1 MTSVVLEVAMN
12 KKQLEKYKRQ
22 LEDKRTELL
31 TRVRAAR
38 ASEQAGPSEN
48 VPDLGDR
55 ALSTTTRD
63 LKYRLTGGE
72 RDILKRIDDALDR
85 IESETYGE
93 CLNCGKKVQQGRLS
107 AVPWARHCIDC
118 QELHDLGQ
126 I

>member
-1 MTSVVLEVAMN
+1 MN
-12 KKQLEKYKRQ
+12 KKQLEKFRKQ
-22 LEDKRTELL
+22 LEEKRAELL

-38 ASEQAGPSEN
+38 ASEQEGPSEDA
-48 VPDLGDR
+48 PDLGDR

-63 LKYRLTGGE
+63 LKYRLSTSE
-72 RDILKRIDDALDR
+72 SDILKRIDDALDR
-85 IESETYGE
+85 IESETYGD
-93 CLNCGKKVQQGRLS
+93 CLNCGKTVQQGRLG